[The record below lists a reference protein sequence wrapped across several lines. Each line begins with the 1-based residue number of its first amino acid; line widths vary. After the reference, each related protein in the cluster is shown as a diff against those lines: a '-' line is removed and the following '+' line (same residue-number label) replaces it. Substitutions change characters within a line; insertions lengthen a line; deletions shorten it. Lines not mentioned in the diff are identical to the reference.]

1 MAALAAF
8 SQALLPQRCR
18 RPTRTGCTVPT
29 SSPTPETTSVCV
41 EHSWI
46 RYLIVVL
53 CLLVPSVAS
62 SSHLPLL
69 SGTLKTFQKFACDG
83 QELQLRCFRNTSISI
98 SVAQYGR
105 SVPYHMLC
113 PPPTHDE
120 GGAASAKPAQEYNG
134 SVECIA
140 KEALRVVE
148 AACREKEECTVKTD
162 AKSFMVDPCPGVH
175 KYAEVAYKCRPTTFS
190 NRIVCENDVLN
201 LRCHKN
207 LRIVIYSANFGGTE
221 KGVPECPQRQDV
233 KLSDCQVSY
242 ATETVLTT
250 CHGRRKCT
258 VAADMGTFGN
268 PSCHKDSRLFL
279 KVVYTCVPKE
289 ILKDLDIGGSDSA
302 KDKLDEDEEGYVE
315 EARYQ
320 PSTFSPAGDPYAS
333 AKPLPARPMDRNALP
348 VAPNKKNDVQSDR
361 TAEDE
366 KHVNCTL
373 GGNGH
378 RAVGFVTEW
387 VAAYKFIQANK
398 EKFILYVTLSVGCGV
413 VAFLVV
419 LSARL
424 YVQRRRDRQRAKAKC
439 SEPLSCSFDDSDGG
453 GGGDQFD
460 VTGGRHAH
468 TIEVV
473 RYANRSGMR
482 RQDSDTHPRAPMS
495 RSMNNYYYS

>member
-1 MAALAAF
+1 MSWPCWCAACVHVCAMAAAAAASRPRPFGLLSASSAVNREILVLLGSLCVLVGLA
-8 SQALLPQRCR
+8 
-18 RPTRTGCTVPT
+18 
-29 SSPTPETTSVCV
+29 
-41 EHSWI
+41 
-46 RYLIVVL
+46 
-53 CLLVPSVAS
+53 AS

-83 QELQLRCFRNTSISI
+83 QTLHLRCFRNTSISI

-105 SVPYHMLC
+105 SVPYHLLC
-113 PPPTHDE
+113 PPDE
-120 GGAASAKPAQEYNG
+120 EHRPRPLEYNG
-134 SVECIA
+134 SVECMA

-148 AACREKEECTVKTD
+148 EACREQEECTIRTD

-175 KYAEVAYKCRPTTFS
+175 KYAEVAYKCRPTTFT
-190 NRIVCENDVLN
+190 NRIICEDSVLN
-201 LRCHKN
+201 LRCHRN
-207 LRIVIYSANFGGTE
+207 LRIAIYSANFGGTE
-221 KGVPECPQRQDV
+221 HGVPECPQRQDL

-268 PSCHKDSRLFL
+268 PSCHKDSKLFL

-289 ILKDLDIGGSDSA
+289 ILKDLDIGGSDA
-302 KDKLDEDEEGYVE
+302 NKDKLEEDEEGYVE

-320 PSTFSPAGDPYAS
+320 PSTFSPLGVMHPS
-333 AKPLPARPMDRNALP
+333 VKPLPGAPMDRNLIP
-348 VAPNKKNDVQSDR
+348 SSTKKTDIHGDESSD
-361 TAEDE
+361 DD
-366 KHVNCTL
+366 KHINCTIN
-373 GGNGH
+373 GKGH
-378 RAVGFVTEW
+378 RAVGFLTEW
-387 VAAYKFIQANK
+387 VAAYKFIKENK
-398 EKFILYVTLSVGCGV
+398 EKFILYVTLSLGCGL
-413 VAFLVV
+413 VAFLMV

-424 YVQRRRDRQRAKAKC
+424 YVQRRRDRHRAKTKA

-453 GGGDQFD
+453 DQFD
-460 VTGGRHAH
+460 VASGPRHTS

-473 RYANRSGMR
+473 RYANRTGMR

>member
-1 MAALAAF
+1 MAASSAA
-8 SQALLPQRCR
+8 LVRQRCR
-18 RPTRTGCTVPT
+18 ARMGCTV
-29 SSPTPETTSVCV
+29 SPPLPLETVAGDAK
-41 EHSWI
+41 HSWI
-46 RYLIVVL
+46 RCVVVVL

-113 PPPTHDE
+113 PPPSHEE
-120 GGAASAKPAQEYNG
+120 GGAASARPAQEYNG

-175 KYAEVAYKCRPTTFS
+175 KYAEVAFKCRPTTFS

-233 KLSDCQVSY
+233 KLSECQVSY

-320 PSTFSPAGDPYAS
+320 PSTFSPAGGLYAS
-333 AKPLPARPMDRNALP
+333 AKPLPAVPMDRNLIP
-348 VAPNKKNDVQSDR
+348 VPTNKKSDVQSDR

-387 VAAYKFIQANK
+387 VAAYKFIRANK

-460 VTGGRHAH
+460 VTGTAGRHAH

-482 RQDSDTHPRAPMS
+482 RQDSDTNPRAPMS

>member
-1 MAALAAF
+1 M
-8 SQALLPQRCR
+8 
-18 RPTRTGCTVPT
+18 
-29 SSPTPETTSVCV
+29 
-41 EHSWI
+41 
-46 RYLIVVL
+46 
-53 CLLVPSVAS
+53 
-62 SSHLPLL
+62 
-69 SGTLKTFQKFACDG
+69 K
-83 QELQLRCFRNTSISI
+83 
-98 SVAQYGR
+98 
-105 SVPYHMLC
+105 
-113 PPPTHDE
+113 

-162 AKSFMVDPCPGVH
+162 AKSFMVDPCPRRSQVRRGRV
-175 KYAEVAYKCRPTTFS
+175 
-190 NRIVCENDVLN
+190 
-201 LRCHKN
+201 
-207 LRIVIYSANFGGTE
+207 
-221 KGVPECPQRQDV
+221 
-233 KLSDCQVSY
+233 QVSTDHVFEPDSMRERRPQPTLPQES
-242 ATETVLTT
+242 AHRNLLGQFRRHRKGRAGMSAET
-250 CHGRRKCT
+250 GRQA
-258 VAADMGTFGN
+258 V
-268 PSCHKDSRLFL
+268 RLS
-279 KVVYTCVPKE
+279 VPKE

>member
-1 MAALAAF
+1 M
-8 SQALLPQRCR
+8 PMREM
-18 RPTRTGCTVPT
+18 P
-29 SSPTPETTSVCV
+29 
-41 EHSWI
+41 
-46 RYLIVVL
+46 
-53 CLLVPSVAS
+53 LVA
-62 SSHLPLL
+62 
-69 SGTLKTFQKFACDG
+69 
-83 QELQLRCFRNTSISI
+83 
-98 SVAQYGR
+98 
-105 SVPYHMLC
+105 
-113 PPPTHDE
+113 
-120 GGAASAKPAQEYNG
+120 AASG
-134 SVECIA
+134 
-140 KEALRVVE
+140 
-148 AACREKEECTVKTD
+148 
-162 AKSFMVDPCPGVH
+162 
-175 KYAEVAYKCRPTTFS
+175 
-190 NRIVCENDVLN
+190 
-201 LRCHKN
+201 
-207 LRIVIYSANFGGTE
+207 
-221 KGVPECPQRQDV
+221 KG
-233 KLSDCQVSY
+233 L
-242 ATETVLTT
+242 
-250 CHGRRKCT
+250 
-258 VAADMGTFGN
+258 
-268 PSCHKDSRLFL
+268 
-279 KVVYTCVPKE
+279 PKE

-320 PSTFSPAGDPYAS
+320 PSTFSPAGGLYAS
-333 AKPLPARPMDRNALP
+333 AKPLPVPT
-348 VAPNKKNDVQSDR
+348 NKKSDVQSDR

-387 VAAYKFIQANK
+387 VAAYKFIRANK

-460 VTGGRHAH
+460 VTGTAGRHAH

-482 RQDSDTHPRAPMS
+482 RQDSDTNPRAPMS

>member
-1 MAALAAF
+1 M
-8 SQALLPQRCR
+8 
-18 RPTRTGCTVPT
+18 
-29 SSPTPETTSVCV
+29 SPATSVGY
-41 EHSWI
+41 SQI
-46 RYLIVVL
+46 RCYLVVL
-53 CLLVPSVAS
+53 FFLVTGVAS

-113 PPPTHDE
+113 PPPEE
-120 GGAASAKPAQEYNG
+120 GSGSLDYNG
-134 SVECIA
+134 SVECMA

-148 AACREKEECTVKTD
+148 AACREREECTVKTD
-162 AKSFMVDPCPGVH
+162 SKSFMVDPCPGVH
-175 KYAEVAYKCRPTTFS
+175 KYAEVAYKCRPTTFT
-190 NRIVCENDVLN
+190 NRIICENDVLN

-207 LRIVIYSANFGGTE
+207 LRIVIYSASFGGTE

-250 CHGRRKCT
+250 CHGRRRCT

-289 ILKDLDIGGSDSA
+289 ILKDLDIGGGDST

-320 PSTFSPAGDPYAS
+320 PSTFSPVGGPFAS
-333 AKPLPARPMDRNALP
+333 VKPLPGRPMDRNQIP
-348 VAPNKKNDVQSDR
+348 GPTNKKTDVQSD
-361 TAEDE
+361 ANVEDD
-366 KHVNCTL
+366 KHVNCTM
-373 GGNGH
+373 GTDGH

-387 VAAYKFIQANK
+387 VAAYKFIRANK
-398 EKFILYVTLSVGCGV
+398 EKFILYVTLSLGCGV

-424 YVQRRRDRQRAKAKC
+424 YVQRRRDRHRAKTKC

-460 VTGGRHAH
+460 VSGPGPRHAH

>member
-1 MAALAAF
+1 MAASAA
-8 SQALLPQRCR
+8 SQAPRQHCR
-18 RPTRTGCTVPT
+18 RTRMGCTVST
-29 SSPTPETTSVCV
+29 SSPAPETSVCA
-41 EHSWI
+41 ERSWI

-113 PPPTHDE
+113 PPPSHEE
-120 GGAASAKPAQEYNG
+120 GGRCERETGAG
-134 SVECIA
+134 
-140 KEALRVVE
+140 VVE

-289 ILKDLDIGGSDSA
+289 ILKDLDI
-302 KDKLDEDEEGYVE
+302 V
-315 EARYQ
+315 
-320 PSTFSPAGDPYAS
+320 PAGGPYAS
-333 AKPLPARPMDRNALP
+333 AKPLPAVPMDRNMLP
-348 VAPNKKNDVQSDR
+348 VPPNKKNDVQSDR
-361 TAEDE
+361 TAEDD

-387 VAAYKFIQANK
+387 VAAYKFIRANK

-453 GGGDQFD
+453 GGGGDQFD
-460 VTGGRHAH
+460 VTGTGGRHAH